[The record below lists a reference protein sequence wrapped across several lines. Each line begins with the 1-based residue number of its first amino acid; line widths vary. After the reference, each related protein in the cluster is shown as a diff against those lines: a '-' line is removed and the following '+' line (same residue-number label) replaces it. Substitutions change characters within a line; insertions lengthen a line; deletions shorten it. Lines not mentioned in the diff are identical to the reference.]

1 MDGLF
6 DGSPLLSAVLAAD
19 FVDVLLKRWWDLFTI
34 LATAWVYLV
43 LARRLDILFTLGFVA
58 WKHASVMTSLVS
70 LLNSRYTTDAA
81 LGICGIFLVGYYAS
95 RWIVNR
101 RVNST
106 ASTAHRLLI
115 PGRITH
121 HRLYPQKHSFSYPYL
136 LLGIPIE
143 VSDNANDIMLAN
155 VHSSWSWFIQL
166 SGLTALFKVCP
177 TGHLQ
182 RIRSDNG
189 LRGKLDAYLGSEVC
203 YAISQPNSN

>member
-19 FVDVLLKRWWDLFTI
+19 FVDVLLKRWWALFTI
-34 LATAWVYLV
+34 LATAWVYLA

-70 LLNSRYTTDAA
+70 LLKSRYITDAA

-136 LLGIPIE
+136 LLGIPVE
-143 VSDNANDIMLAN
+143 VSDNANDTMLTN
-155 VHSSWSWFIQL
+155 VHSPWSWFTQL
-166 SGLTALFKVCP
+166 SGLTTLFEVCP
-177 TGHLQ
+177 ADHLQ

-203 YAISQPNSN
+203 YAILESNLN